1 MGAWANRWRTGLVVW
16 QALLI
21 LVVVAGCGPQGE
33 RLGSRASA
41 DVPRI
46 ARESVPPPPRCKP
59 LGPEVR
65 GNFVRW
71 SRDGR
76 FVVFH
81 REDKLYQAATDG
93 SAVRLIDTD
102 RTEGWH
108 AFSLSPD
115 GRQIIYSGCQIKK
128 TSPRYGVES
137 DQYELVRA
145 NIDGTWSRR
154 FAVDYDFGIHPSWS
168 PDGTRIAFHS
178 SNSGLIVKSVDD
190 SRLREREIVLGAARV
205 DGAPQ
210 WSPDSARLA
219 VTMLSQGPRVRRF
232 RRSPAVFTVGVDGS
246 DPRRL
251 VGDVVSAPSWSPDG
265 RWLAY
270 ARISGGEVILAA
282 IRTDGT
288 DERHVTTIEDWHW
301 SKTQSGQ
308 RADSPRDAWIR
319 TLAWSPDGAHLLYT
333 CGRHLCVVSTDG
345 RPVGRTSVLMP
356 GGSMG
361 AWSPDGTRI
370 AVAGLGPG
378 DPVLYTM
385 APDGGQRC
393 SLAKVNTQYAPTRNV
408 FVRLWRTIFGGEQ
421 DQPLVAVGGC
431 PSLRP

>member
-1 MGAWANRWRTGLVVW
+1 MGTWADRWRTGLAVW

-21 LVVVAGCGPQGE
+21 LVVLAGCGPQGE

-46 ARESVPPPPRCKP
+46 ARESVPPPPRCNP

-81 REDKLYQAATDG
+81 REDKLYQAASDG
-93 SAVRLIDTD
+93 SAVRLIDTRPTD
-102 RTEGWH
+102 GWH

-115 GRQIIYSGCQIKK
+115 GRQIVYSGCQIKV
-128 TSPRYGVES
+128 TSPRYGVET

-154 FAVDYDFGIHPSWS
+154 LAVDYDRGIFPSWS

-178 SNSGLIVKSVDD
+178 ATSGLIVKSVDD

-265 RWLAY
+265 QWLAY
-270 ARISGGEVILAA
+270 ARVSGGEVILAA
-282 IRTDGT
+282 IRADGT
-288 DERHVTTIEDWHW
+288 DERHLATIAGWER
-301 SKTQSGQ
+301 TI
-308 RADSPRDAWIR
+308 RNPRHVGIPRYAWIR
-319 TLAWSPDGAHLLYT
+319 TLAWSPDGAHLMYS
-333 CGRHLCVVSTDG
+333 CNPHLCVVTTDG
-345 RPVGRTSVLMP
+345 RPVGRTPVELS
-356 GGSMG
+356 GGNMG
-361 AWSPDGTRI
+361 TWSPDGSRI
-370 AVAGLGPG
+370 AVTGLGPG

-393 SLAKVNTQYAPTRNV
+393 SLAKVNMQYAPTRNV
-408 FVRLWRTIFGGEQ
+408 FVRLWRTIFGGEK
-421 DQPLVAVGGC
+421 DHPLIPVRYCGATA
-431 PSLRP
+431 